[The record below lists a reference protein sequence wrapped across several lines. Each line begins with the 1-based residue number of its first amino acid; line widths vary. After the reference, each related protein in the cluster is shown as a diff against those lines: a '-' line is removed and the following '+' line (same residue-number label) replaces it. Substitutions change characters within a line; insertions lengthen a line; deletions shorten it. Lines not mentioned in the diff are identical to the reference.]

1 MTAVLLVIHVIL
13 AVSMVIVVLL
23 QRSDGGALGG
33 LGGGSFGGLM
43 SGRQSA
49 NLLTRTTGVLAAC
62 FIGTSLVLAIL
73 ATHKS
78 APSSILDDD
87 APTQVEEPPPPEP
100 EEDPGPRVPVD
111 E

>member
-49 NLLTRTTGVLAAC
+49 NLLTRTTAVLGAC
-62 FIGTSLVLAIL
+62 FFASSLVLAIM
-73 ATHKS
+73 ASNRS
-78 APSSILDDD
+78 APSSILDEA
-87 APTQVEEPPPPEP
+87 APVPVEDLPAPEP
-100 EEDPGPRVPVD
+100 KEDPGPRVPVD

>member
-13 AVSMVIVVLL
+13 AVTMVVVVLL

-49 NLLTRTTGVLAAC
+49 SMLTRTTGVLAAC
-62 FIGTSLVLAIL
+62 FMATSMLMAIL
-73 ATHKS
+73 ASHSREPT
-78 APSSILDDD
+78 SILDE
-87 APTQVEEPPPPEP
+87 APPAQSEPLPEP
-100 EEDPGPRVPVD
+100 DTGPNVPTA

>member
-13 AVSMVIVVLL
+13 AVAMVIVVLL

-49 NLLTRTTGVLAAC
+49 NLLTRTTGVLGAC
-62 FIGTSLVLAIL
+62 FFASSLVLAIMSSNR
-73 ATHKS
+73 S
-78 APSSILDDD
+78 APSSILDDV
-87 APTQVEEPPPPEP
+87 APAQVEELPPPE
-100 EEDPGPRVPVD
+100 ENPGPRVPVD
-111 E
+111 K

>member
-49 NLLTRTTGVLAAC
+49 SLLTRTTGVLGAC
-62 FIGTSLVLAIL
+62 FFASSLVLAIM
-73 ATHKS
+73 ASNRS
-78 APSSILDDD
+78 APSSILDDV
-87 APTQVEEPPPPEP
+87 APVQVEELPPP

-111 E
+111 Q